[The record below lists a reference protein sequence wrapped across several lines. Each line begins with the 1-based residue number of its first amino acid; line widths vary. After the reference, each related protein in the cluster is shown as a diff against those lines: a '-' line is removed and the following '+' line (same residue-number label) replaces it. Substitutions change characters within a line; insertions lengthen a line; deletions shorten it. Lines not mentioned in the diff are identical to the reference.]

1 MAKSCRPLVLLAPL
15 LLLAAGCGRPAGPPP
30 EPPPPAV
37 TVAEP
42 VSRPVT
48 EYRDYTGR
56 IEAVEAVDVRAR
68 VRGFLEK
75 IHFKEGVEVQQG
87 DLLYTIDPKPFQ
99 AALDQVEAEV
109 RRLDALVRQTESE
122 AQRVIRLRGTGAVT
136 QEEVIAREAA
146 RDEARA
152 NLEKSKAAVAA
163 ARLDLGYT
171 QVRAPIGGRI
181 GRTLVTEG
189 NLVGYNEPT
198 LLTTIVRVDPVYV
211 TFEAPERDFLDYQ
224 QLIRE
229 HNAPTAAG
237 GEIPLQVGLVTE
249 KGYPHPGVLR
259 FRDNRVDPGTGT
271 ILLRGTL
278 PNPDR
283 GLTPGLYARVRVPFG
298 PPRPRLLVPVRAL
311 AADQRGRYVLI
322 VAPDDTVEYRPVV
335 TGIETEDG
343 LVAITEGLKP
353 GERVVVNG
361 LQRARPG
368 GKVRGQETGVMDSDP
383 RGRSGVSPAGAA
395 GSSPG
400 LTPWGP

>member
-15 LLLAAGCGRPAGPPP
+15 LLFAAGCGRPAGPPP

-75 IHFKEGVEVQQG
+75 IHFKEGVEVKQG

-171 QVRAPIGGRI
+171 QIRAPIDGRI

-211 TFEAPERDFLDYQ
+211 TFEAPERDFLEYQ
-224 QLIRE
+224 ELIRE
-229 HNAPTAAG
+229 QNAPTAAG

-283 GLTPGLYARVRVPFG
+283 VLTPGLYARVRVPFG

-311 AADQRGRYVLI
+311 AADQRSRYVLI

-335 TGIETEDG
+335 TGIETDDG
-343 LVAITEGLKP
+343 LVAVTEGLKP

-383 RGRSGVSPAGAA
+383 RGQSGVSPAGAA
-395 GSSPG
+395 GRP
-400 LTPWGP
+400 